1 MSRLSSQTIPCDSLL
16 FPVNLDSWAQWEA
29 HQHPARRLRDIAVT
43 RLSQGHHGSH
53 AHPGFEA
60 CLALAGSTPE
70 VLVVVDAFKTSLSMA
85 LIRPLTSLLASGRDV
100 AVLCPPSVIEH
111 LPTLPLGQEWK
122 ATPASAQAMDKR
134 LGSVHSVLAAGHYLE
149 LGALAYTW
157 ARAHKA
163 RFCVIQHGLLTPFM
177 APLPKDA
184 HLFAWSQADAEF
196 WLSGR
201 RDVTTTVVGSQLLWQ
216 AAQHEAP
223 TVDPHARPTF
233 LGQLHGVELGRRY
246 MTQVSTQFLRET
258 GGLYRPHPSEKDRL
272 SRATHALWE
281 RQGYKIDRSGAPLFE
296 TGSPVVGVFSTGI
309 LEAAARGIP
318 AWYYPPSEQAK
329 STARLPWLTAFHERY
344 NMSPWGEAPAARPE
358 IPDVEPAQRL
368 AELLVAR

>member
-1 MSRLSSQTIPCDSLL
+1 MPRHSSWTIPSDSLL
-16 FPVNLDSWAQWEA
+16 FPVNLASWALWESRQHVGRRVRNLAKSVIHLGRDSSPAYQSHGA
-29 HQHPARRLRDIAVT
+29 H
-43 RLSQGHHGSH
+43 
-53 AHPGFEA
+53 
-60 CLALAGSTPE
+60 LATSGQAPE
-70 VLVVVDAFKTSLSMA
+70 ILVVIDAAKASLDLA
-85 LIRPLTSLLASGRDV
+85 LIRPITQLLASGHDV
-100 AVLCPPSVIEH
+100 AVLCPPSVVEH
-111 LPTLPLGQEWK
+111 LPSLPAESEWK
-122 ATPASAQAMDKR
+122 TSPLSSSVMKER
-134 LGSVHSVLAAGHYLE
+134 LGSIYSVLAAGHYLE
-149 LGALAYTW
+149 LGALAYEW
-157 ARAHKA
+157 AQAHDA

-177 APLPKDA
+177 APLPKGA

-233 LGQLHGVELGRRY
+233 LGQLHGVELGRPY
-246 MTQVSTQFLRET
+246 MTEVSTQFLRET

-272 SRATHALWE
+272 SRLTHALWE
-281 RQGYKIDRSGAPLFE
+281 RQGFEIDRSGTPLFE
-296 TGSPVVGVFSTGI
+296 TGTPVVGVFSTGI

-318 AWYYPPSEQAK
+318 AWYYPSYAHPK

-344 NMSPWGEAPAARPE
+344 SMSPWGEAPTARPE
-358 IPDVEPAQRL
+358 IPDIEPAQRL